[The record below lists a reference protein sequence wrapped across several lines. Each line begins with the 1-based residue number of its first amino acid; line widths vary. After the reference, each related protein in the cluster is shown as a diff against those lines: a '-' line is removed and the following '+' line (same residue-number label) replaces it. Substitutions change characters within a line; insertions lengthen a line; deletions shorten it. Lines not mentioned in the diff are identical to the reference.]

1 MSRTTVM
8 GLLVLLLLAAGLPT
22 VAAYTSGSPLGG
34 PNCQAVAFMSV
45 VGIGPDCGD
54 QEPGAAP

>member
-1 MSRTTVM
+1 MSKTTVK
-8 GLLVLLLLAAGLPT
+8 GVLVLLLLAAGLPA
-22 VAAYTSGSPLGG
+22 VSAYTSGSALDG

-54 QEPGAAP
+54 